1 MNFWEFEEYKQFI
14 SVVNELLYKA
24 FFLRFIIVVLEKGLL
39 ALTWEDINF
48 SNKTID
54 INKTEFERKN
64 YKTKNKSI

>member
-24 FFLRFIIVVLEKGLL
+24 FFLRFIIVVLEKELL

-48 SNKTID
+48 LTKQLTLIKLNLK
-54 INKTEFERKN
+54 KN